1 MTDHPDRFASIY
13 EIRVRGE
20 LAPDWSACFG
30 GLRVECDQ
38 GDTVIVGRV
47 PDQSALHGLLAK
59 VRDLGL
65 TLLSVRVVEEG
76 GTG

>member
-1 MTDHPDRFASIY
+1 MTDHPDGFASVY
-13 EIRVRGE
+13 EVRVRGE

-30 GLRVECDQ
+30 GLRVERDR

-47 PDQSALHGLLAK
+47 PDQPALHGLLAK

-76 GTG
+76 TG